1 MSSQDSKTSI
11 GHKLSF
17 RNWRISNK
25 LLVVMLLVSLV
36 PLLLAMGIVVRTNS
50 EALTDAKRQAIALL
64 GNSVALRYSNL
75 LLDSRNLLQITA
87 SNPAIAAFLEAP
99 PAAASTT
106 PPAPVQEAFA
116 TLLNTNPQI
125 NVVGLYNP
133 GATTMA
139 HTDPALVGKNVA
151 FRDFVGAALTGESF
165 VSGLRRDLVS
175 DAPGVSFSVPVIED
189 GAIIGAMAMNIKG
202 DFFTSVFSE
211 TLDAASKQ
219 EIGAAI
225 AMFLVD
231 PNGIV
236 MGQSK
241 GDDLI
246 YRSLGTLSPAAAERV
261 AERKPLGGVCPTDQ
275 PECTPAEK
283 LARQPE
289 AVPGLQPLGDQVS
302 SAFAANQAGSLRFC
316 RPDDLTTAPPADNC
330 VGAWHIGAY
339 APVLLVLPDASGA
352 EVPVQQFMVVVD
364 IPEQSFLA
372 AVDQQR
378 GLGLVVAGVMGVL
391 AVVGSLFLARLI
403 AKPINRLAAS
413 AHEVEQDQPFQPQ
426 GVANVTAQGDEIGH
440 LARVFSKM
448 VLSLQAR
455 MVDLRT
461 IYDVGRSISTSIDLD
476 ETLSY
481 VASAVRGVIPY
492 DAAEITLLDASQE
505 HMTPYLAVGGEPLGA
520 ELPVYSKDMGL
531 IGRMTGKGEAVLV
544 PDLNTA
550 PESITEPHRTWSNL
564 QPRSYLG
571 VPLQV
576 QGKTIGA
583 IELVS
588 RKPHGFSEE
597 NLRLLASIAMQA
609 AIAIQNAREVRVREE
624 SYKQQIQELHIEI
637 DEMKRAQQVGE
648 IVESEYFQRLSS
660 QAQRLR
666 SSRTKSG
673 E

>member
-36 PLLLAMGIVVRTNS
+36 PLLLAMGIVVRTSS

-75 LLDSRNLLQITA
+75 LLDSRNLLQVTA

-99 PAAASTT
+99 PAAESTT

-116 TLLNTNPQI
+116 TLLKTNPQI

-133 GATTMA
+133 DATTMA
-139 HTDPALVGKNVA
+139 HTDTTLVGKNVA

-219 EIGAAI
+219 EVGAAI

-246 YRSLGTLSPAAAERV
+246 YRSLGTLSPAAAERLWPSESRWAASAQPTSLSANRRKSSPANRSLCPGCSPWATRCARPLLPTRLAVCASV
-261 AERKPLGGVCPTDQ
+261 ALMISPRRLRRT
-275 PECTPAEK
+275 TAS
-283 LARQPE
+283 A
-289 AVPGLQPLGDQVS
+289 PGI
-302 SAFAANQAGSLRFC
+302 SAPMPRSRL
-316 RPDDLTTAPPADNC
+316 APPAA
-330 VGAWHIGAY
+330 G
-339 APVLLVLPDASGA
+339 GA

-426 GVANVTAQGDEIGH
+426 GVATVTAQGDEIGH

-461 IYDVGRSISTSIDLD
+461 IYDVGRSMSTSIDLD

-520 ELPVYSKDMGL
+520 EPPVYAKNMGL
-531 IGRMTGKGEAVLV
+531 IGRLVDKGEAVLV
-544 PDLNTA
+544 PELTTA
-550 PESITEPHRTWSNL
+550 PETITEPHRTWSNL

-588 RKPHGFSEE
+588 RKPHGFSED

-666 SSRTKSG
+666 SSRTKG
-673 E
+673 A